1 MDVSIYIEGKR
12 LDLFKDEKI
21 EINLQVKT
29 VQDIDKIFADFTQTF
44 NVPATPTNN
53 SIFQYWYDNDIDGTF
68 NANLRVDAHIEIN
81 SLPFRFGNI
90 QLNDVKLSN
99 LRPESYSIA
108 FFSAAV
114 NLSDLFK
121 DDELI
126 DLGDFPNQN
135 HFYDTT
141 ILNYF
146 YGAPD
151 GREDLYY
158 PLISAIGDL
167 NFNVSAHQ
175 RDLDKSNNE
184 ISWREFKPALRLY
197 RIIEKIETKYNVTF
211 SRDFF
216 DRAIF
221 FNLFLWLQRE
231 PGILKPFGTTT
242 TVDITGI
249 NIINPNVTVNTITN
263 EVLYDRFVSYF
274 PDGYRRYDIKITPVS
289 GYTNVTYTIILEN
302 NDVEVF
308 RASAT
313 GTKEFS
319 YSGKE
324 FGNKVRA
331 KISADQVFVCNTD
344 ITVSVRSYPYGDFVP
359 MSEFY
364 NITDSGTQS
373 VVASV
378 KVNEQMPKM
387 KVKDFFT
394 SLMQMFNLVIVPKS
408 ATDFYID
415 TLDNWYSKG
424 RLFDITPYVDIKTV
438 TVKRPDIKKLIEFK
452 YQKAGAILGEKYLTS
467 NTVGYGDLRAEYTVQ
482 GGELKIESK
491 FENLMFERLTDEGT
505 GELTLLNAGYSIDK
519 NLQPY
524 NGAPYIFYRHGAVKV
539 PDPHIHIQP
548 STVSR
553 VFHTATDN
561 NLIQEQVSS
570 SLNFGDDNSTYHYT
584 PIEQGLYYNFW
595 QTYVEDLYD
604 NKTRV
609 LSVSAERLP
618 ASIIYGLKLNDKLK
632 FGDRRYKISAVKIDL
647 TTGSGTFDLFTDLD
661 LPIDSVADTI
671 ALTVDNDNYT
681 IDTTLLTVD
690 ITQIQTP
697 LLSFVTNEINITQY
711 NATFAFEVID
721 VRISANTLWNV
732 QSVNTGDGIF
742 ASASKGNGNKSDYI
756 QINIAQN
763 TTAVNRSMEFL
774 FTIGNI
780 SQTLTIYQ
788 SAY

>member
-29 VQDIDKIFADFTQTF
+29 VQDIDKIFADFTQSF

-53 SIFQYWYDNDIDGTF
+53 AVFQYWYDNDVDGTF

-126 DLGDFPNQN
+126 DLGSFPSQD
-135 HFYDTT
+135 HVYDAGV
-141 ILNYF
+141 LNYL
-146 YGAPD
+146 YGSPD
-151 GREDLYY
+151 AREDLYY

-167 NFNVSAHQ
+167 NINIAAHQ
-175 RDLDKSNNE
+175 RDLTKSNNE
-184 ISWREFKPALRLY
+184 ITWREFKPALRLY

-231 PGILKPFGTTT
+231 SGLLKPFGTTT

-249 NIINPNVTVNTITN
+249 NTINPNVSVDTVTD
-263 EVLYDRFVSYF
+263 EVLYNRYVSYD
-274 PDGYRRYDIKITPVS
+274 PYAYRRYSITITPTA
-289 GYTNVTYTIILEN
+289 GYTNVNYTVILEN
-302 NDVEVF
+302 NGVEVY
-308 RASAT
+308 RQSGV
-313 GTKEFS
+313 GTKEFV
-319 YSGKE
+319 YGGLE
-324 FGNKVRA
+324 TGNKIKA
-331 KISADQVFVCNTD
+331 KVAAEEVFGFTKA
-344 ITVSVRSYPYGDFVP
+344 ITVSVRSIFSGEFIPGG
-359 MSEFY
+359 EFY
-364 NITDSGTQS
+364 TITSAGSQS
-373 VVASV
+373 VSAFV
-378 KVNEQMPKM
+378 KVNEQMPKI

-394 SLMQMFNLVIVPKS
+394 SLMQMFNLVITPNS

-438 TVKRPDIKKLIEFK
+438 TVKRPDVKKLIEFK

-467 NTVGYGDLRAEYTVQ
+467 NTVGYGDLKATYTIQ
-482 GGELKIESK
+482 GSDLKIESK

-505 GELTLLNAGYSIDK
+505 GVPTFLNAGYSIDK

-524 NGAPYIFYRHGAVKV
+524 NAAPYIFYRHGAVKA
-539 PDPHIHIQP
+539 PTPHIHIQP
-548 STVSR
+548 STFSR
-553 VFHTATDN
+553 LFHTATDN
-561 NLIQEQVSS
+561 NVIAEQVTS

-584 PIEQGLYYNFW
+584 PVEQGLYYNFW
-595 QTYVEDLYD
+595 QTYIEDLYD
-604 NKTRV
+604 GKTRV

-618 ASIIYGLKLNDKLK
+618 ASIIYGLKLNDKLQ
-632 FGDRRYKISAVKIDL
+632 FGDRRYKISAAKIDL
-647 TTGSGTFDLFTDLD
+647 TTGSATFDLFTDLD
-661 LPIDSVADTI
+661 APLDSVADTI
-671 ALTVDNDNYT
+671 ALTVDTTNYT
-681 IDTTLLTVD
+681 VDTTFLTAD

-697 LLSFVTNEINITQY
+697 LLSFVNNEIDITEY

-721 VRISANTLWNV
+721 IRVSANTLWNV
-732 QSVNTGDGIF
+732 VRVDTGDGFF
-742 ASASKGNGNKSDYI
+742 ANVSKASGNKSDYV
-756 QINIAQN
+756 QIRINEN
-763 TTAVNRSMEFL
+763 TTANNRSMEFL
-774 FTIGNI
+774 FTIGNV
-780 SQTLTIYQ
+780 SQTLIINQ
-788 SAY
+788 GAY